1 MDNRIKRRNFIALL
15 AVYFAANVIFIMS
28 PAMNAIATEL
38 YPDLPYTS
46 VLLVS
51 TISSLLM
58 IPGSLVAGAALGKVK
73 FKTMAL
79 ISMGGIIIFGMLPYF
94 IRPLTAVYVF
104 RGIVGFCIG
113 LGFPL
118 QSTLALQLFNDKER
132 PRALGFATVSLS
144 VGSIVFMVVSGML
157 ADQNAAYPYLFH
169 AILLIP
175 LILVMTLLKEPS
187 AEDKVETVEAPS
199 QVPETGKMPPYA
211 IFTAFMFAV
220 VFFAFYPVLLN
231 MSSVCANENIGG
243 ATVAGILLALYTVGN
258 CIGGFIFEPLHRF
271 AGKLVVPIGLVF
283 WILGTACFA
292 FGHNVPL
299 IIIGVLLS
307 GTAVQTVWP
316 GTVNTY
322 SEYVP
327 KNKQSMVVAI
337 FVSGMNIGCFLTTYF
352 IGAVANIT
360 GDTNPRLPIFYGFF
374 IVLIFGAVWG
384 VVEAIRKTKAAKRV
398 G

>member
-169 AILLIP
+169 AILIIP

-292 FGHNVPL
+292 FGHSVPL

-327 KNKQSMVVAI
+327 KNKQSMAVAI

-374 IVLIFGAVWG
+374 IVLIFGAVWA
-384 VVEAIRKTKAAKRV
+384 VVEAVRKARAAKRV

>member
-327 KNKQSMVVAI
+327 KNKQSMAVAI

-360 GDTNPRLPIFYGFF
+360 GDSNPRLPIFYGFF
-374 IVLIFGAVWG
+374 IVLIFGAVWA
-384 VVEAIRKTKAAKRV
+384 VVEAIRKVRAAKRV

>member
-1 MDNRIKRRNFIALL
+1 MDNSIKRRNFIALL

-169 AILLIP
+169 AILIIP

-292 FGHNVPL
+292 FGHSVPL

-327 KNKQSMVVAI
+327 KNKQSMAVAI

-374 IVLIFGAVWG
+374 IVLIFGAVWA
-384 VVEAIRKTKAAKRV
+384 VVEAVRKARAAKRV

>member
-144 VGSIVFMVVSGML
+144 VGSIVFMVVYGML

-169 AILLIP
+169 AILIIP

-292 FGHNVPL
+292 FGHSVPL

-327 KNKQSMVVAI
+327 KNKQSMAVAI

-374 IVLIFGAVWG
+374 IVLIFGAVWA
-384 VVEAIRKTKAAKRV
+384 VVEAIRKARAAKSV

>member
-15 AVYFAANVIFIMS
+15 AVYFVANVIFIMS

-169 AILLIP
+169 AILIIP

-327 KNKQSMVVAI
+327 KNKQSMAVAI

-374 IVLIFGAVWG
+374 IVLIFGAVWA
-384 VVEAIRKTKAAKRV
+384 VVEAIRKARAAKRV

>member
-157 ADQNAAYPYLFH
+157 TDQNAAYPYLFH
-169 AILLIP
+169 AILIIP

-327 KNKQSMVVAI
+327 KNKQSMAVAI

-374 IVLIFGAVWG
+374 IVLIFGAVWA
-384 VVEAIRKTKAAKRV
+384 VVEAIRKARAAKRV

>member
-79 ISMGGIIIFGMLPYF
+79 ISMGGIMIFGMLPYF

-175 LILVMTLLKEPS
+175 LILVLTLLKEPS

-327 KNKQSMVVAI
+327 KNKQSMAVAI

-374 IVLIFGAVWG
+374 IVLIFGAVWA
-384 VVEAIRKTKAAKRV
+384 VVEAIRKARAAKRV

>member
-79 ISMGGIIIFGMLPYF
+79 ISMGGIMIFGMLPYF

-169 AILLIP
+169 AILIIP

-327 KNKQSMVVAI
+327 KNKQSMAVAI

-374 IVLIFGAVWG
+374 IVLIFGAVWA
-384 VVEAIRKTKAAKRV
+384 VVEAIRKARAAKRV

>member
-169 AILLIP
+169 ALLLIP
-175 LILVMTLLKEPS
+175 LILVLTLLKEPS

-292 FGHNVPL
+292 FGHSVPL

-327 KNKQSMVVAI
+327 KNKQSMAVAI

-352 IGAVANIT
+352 IGAVANVT

-384 VVEAIRKTKAAKRV
+384 VVEAIRKARAAKRV

>member
-169 AILLIP
+169 AILIIP

-292 FGHNVPL
+292 FGHSVPL

-327 KNKQSMVVAI
+327 KNKQSMAVAI

-360 GDTNPRLPIFYGFF
+360 GDSNPRLPIFYGFF

-384 VVEAIRKTKAAKRV
+384 VVEAIRKARAAKRV

>member
-1 MDNRIKRRNFIALL
+1 MDNSIKRRNFIALL

-169 AILLIP
+169 AILIIP

-258 CIGGFIFEPLHRF
+258 CIGGFIFAPLHRF

-292 FGHNVPL
+292 FGHSVPL

-327 KNKQSMVVAI
+327 KNKQSMAVAI
-337 FVSGMNIGCFLTTYF
+337 FVSGMNIGCFLTTYL
-352 IGAVANIT
+352 IDAVANIT

-374 IVLIFGAVWG
+374 IVLIFGAVWA
-384 VVEAIRKTKAAKRV
+384 VVEAVRKARAAKRV

>member
-175 LILVMTLLKEPS
+175 LILVLTLLKEPS

-292 FGHNVPL
+292 FGHSVPL

-327 KNKQSMVVAI
+327 KNKQSMAVAI

-374 IVLIFGAVWG
+374 IVLIFGAVWA
-384 VVEAIRKTKAAKRV
+384 VVEAVRKARAAKRV

>member
-79 ISMGGIIIFGMLPYF
+79 ISMGGIMIFGMLPYF

-169 AILLIP
+169 AILIIP

-292 FGHNVPL
+292 FGHSVPL

-327 KNKQSMVVAI
+327 KNKQSMAVAI

-360 GDTNPRLPIFYGFF
+360 GDSNPRLPIFYGFF

-384 VVEAIRKTKAAKRV
+384 VVEAIRKVRAAKRV

>member
-327 KNKQSMVVAI
+327 KNKQSMAVAI

-360 GDTNPRLPIFYGFF
+360 GDSNPRLPIFYGFF

-384 VVEAIRKTKAAKRV
+384 VVEAIRKARAAKRV

>member
-1 MDNRIKRRNFIALL
+1 MDNSIKRRNFIALL

-169 AILLIP
+169 AILIIP

-292 FGHNVPL
+292 FGHSVSL

-327 KNKQSMVVAI
+327 KNKQSMAVAI

-374 IVLIFGAVWG
+374 IVLIFGAVWA
-384 VVEAIRKTKAAKRV
+384 VVEAVRKARAAKRV

>member
-175 LILVMTLLKEPS
+175 LILVLTLLKEPS
-187 AEDKVETVEAPS
+187 AEDKAETVEAPS

-292 FGHNVPL
+292 FGHSVPL

-327 KNKQSMVVAI
+327 KNKQSMAVAI

-384 VVEAIRKTKAAKRV
+384 VVEAIRKARAAKRV

>member
-169 AILLIP
+169 AILIIP
-175 LILVMTLLKEPS
+175 LILVMTQLKEPS

-327 KNKQSMVVAI
+327 KNKQSMAVAI

-360 GDTNPRLPIFYGFF
+360 GDSNPRLPIFYGFF

-384 VVEAIRKTKAAKRV
+384 VVEAIRKVRAAKRV

>member
-292 FGHNVPL
+292 FGHSVPL

-327 KNKQSMVVAI
+327 KNKQSMAVAI

-360 GDTNPRLPIFYGFF
+360 GDSNPRLPIFYGFF

-384 VVEAIRKTKAAKRV
+384 VVEAIRKVRAAKRV

>member
-327 KNKQSMVVAI
+327 KNKQSMAVAI

-374 IVLIFGAVWG
+374 IVLIFGAVWA
-384 VVEAIRKTKAAKRV
+384 VVEAIRKARAAKRV

>member
-1 MDNRIKRRNFIALL
+1 M
-15 AVYFAANVIFIMS
+15 
-28 PAMNAIATEL
+28 
-38 YPDLPYTS
+38 
-46 VLLVS
+46 VS

-58 IPGSLVAGAALGKVK
+58 IPGSLVAGEALGKVK
-73 FKTMAL
+73 IKTLAL

-169 AILLIP
+169 AILIIP

-292 FGHNVPL
+292 FGHSVPL

-327 KNKQSMVVAI
+327 KNKQSMAVAI

-374 IVLIFGAVWG
+374 IVLIFGAVWA
-384 VVEAIRKTKAAKRV
+384 VVEAVRKARAAKRV

>member
-1 MDNRIKRRNFIALL
+1 MDNSIKRRNFIALL

-157 ADQNAAYPYLFH
+157 ADQNAAYPYLLH
-169 AILLIP
+169 AILIIP

-292 FGHNVPL
+292 FGHSVPL

-327 KNKQSMVVAI
+327 KNKQSMAVAI

-374 IVLIFGAVWG
+374 IVLIFGAVWA
-384 VVEAIRKTKAAKRV
+384 VVEAVRKARAAKRV

>member
-169 AILLIP
+169 AILIIP

-327 KNKQSMVVAI
+327 KNKQSMAVAI

-374 IVLIFGAVWG
+374 IVLIFGAVWA
-384 VVEAIRKTKAAKRV
+384 VVEAIRKAKAAKRV

>member
-169 AILLIP
+169 AILIIP

-199 QVPETGKMPPYA
+199 QVPETGNMPPYA

-327 KNKQSMVVAI
+327 KNKQSMAVAI

-384 VVEAIRKTKAAKRV
+384 VVEAIRKVRAAKRV

>member
-169 AILLIP
+169 AILIIP

-292 FGHNVPL
+292 FGHSVPL

-327 KNKQSMVVAI
+327 KNKQSMAVAI

-384 VVEAIRKTKAAKRV
+384 VVEAIRKVRAAKRV

>member
-175 LILVMTLLKEPS
+175 LILVLTLLKEPS
-187 AEDKVETVEAPS
+187 AENKVETVEAPS

-258 CIGGFIFEPLHRF
+258 CIGGFICEPLHRF

-292 FGHNVPL
+292 FGHSVPL

-327 KNKQSMVVAI
+327 KNKQSMAVAI

-384 VVEAIRKTKAAKRV
+384 VVEAIRKARAAKRV

>member
-79 ISMGGIIIFGMLPYF
+79 ISMGGIIVFGMLPYF

-169 AILLIP
+169 AILIIP

-327 KNKQSMVVAI
+327 KNKQSMAVAI

-374 IVLIFGAVWG
+374 IVLIFGAVWA
-384 VVEAIRKTKAAKRV
+384 VVEAIRKARAAKRV

>member
-175 LILVMTLLKEPS
+175 LILVLTLLKEPS

-271 AGKLVVPIGLVF
+271 AGKLVVPVGLVF

-292 FGHNVPL
+292 FGHSVPL

-327 KNKQSMVVAI
+327 KNKQSMAVAI

-384 VVEAIRKTKAAKRV
+384 VVEAIRKARAAKRV

>member
-144 VGSIVFMVVSGML
+144 VGSIGFMVVSGML

-175 LILVMTLLKEPS
+175 LILVLTLLKEPS

-292 FGHNVPL
+292 FGHSVPL

-327 KNKQSMVVAI
+327 KNKQSMAVAI

-360 GDTNPRLPIFYGFF
+360 GDTNPSLPIFYGFF

-384 VVEAIRKTKAAKRV
+384 VVEAIRKARAAKRV

>member
-175 LILVMTLLKEPS
+175 LILVMTMLKEPS

-292 FGHNVPL
+292 FGHSVPL

-327 KNKQSMVVAI
+327 KNKQSMAVAI

-384 VVEAIRKTKAAKRV
+384 VVEAIRKVRAAKRV

>member
-157 ADQNAAYPYLFH
+157 ADQNAAYPYLVH
-169 AILLIP
+169 AILIIP

-292 FGHNVPL
+292 FGHSVPL

-327 KNKQSMVVAI
+327 KNKQSMAVAI

-384 VVEAIRKTKAAKRV
+384 VVEAIRKARAAKRV

>member
-292 FGHNVPL
+292 FGHSVPL

-327 KNKQSMVVAI
+327 KNKQSMAVAI

-360 GDTNPRLPIFYGFF
+360 GDSNPRLPIFYGFF

-384 VVEAIRKTKAAKRV
+384 VVEAIRKARAAKRV

>member
-169 AILLIP
+169 AILIIP

-271 AGKLVVPIGLVF
+271 AGKLVVPIGLAF

-327 KNKQSMVVAI
+327 KNKQSMAVAI

-374 IVLIFGAVWG
+374 IVLIFGAVWA
-384 VVEAIRKTKAAKRV
+384 VVEAIRKARAAKRV

>member
-28 PAMNAIATEL
+28 PAINAIATEL

-169 AILLIP
+169 AILIIP

-187 AEDKVETVEAPS
+187 AEDKVETVEVPS

-327 KNKQSMVVAI
+327 KNKQSMAVAI

-374 IVLIFGAVWG
+374 IVLIFGAVWA
-384 VVEAIRKTKAAKRV
+384 VVEAIRKAKAAKRV

>member
-169 AILLIP
+169 AILIIP

-327 KNKQSMVVAI
+327 KNKQSMAVAI

-384 VVEAIRKTKAAKRV
+384 VVEAIRKVRAAKRV

>member
-79 ISMGGIIIFGMLPYF
+79 ISMGGIMIFGMLPYF

-175 LILVMTLLKEPS
+175 LILVLTLLKEPS

-292 FGHNVPL
+292 FGHSVPL

-327 KNKQSMVVAI
+327 KNKQSMAVAI

-384 VVEAIRKTKAAKRV
+384 VVEAIRKARAAKRV

>member
-73 FKTMAL
+73 FKPMAL

-175 LILVMTLLKEPS
+175 LILVLTLLKEPS

-292 FGHNVPL
+292 FGHSVPL

-327 KNKQSMVVAI
+327 KNKQSMAVAI

-384 VVEAIRKTKAAKRV
+384 VVEAIRKARAAKRV

>member
-1 MDNRIKRRNFIALL
+1 MDNRIKCRNFIALL

-169 AILLIP
+169 AILIIP

-327 KNKQSMVVAI
+327 KNKQSMAVAI

-374 IVLIFGAVWG
+374 IVLIFGAVWA
-384 VVEAIRKTKAAKRV
+384 VVEAIRKARAAKRV